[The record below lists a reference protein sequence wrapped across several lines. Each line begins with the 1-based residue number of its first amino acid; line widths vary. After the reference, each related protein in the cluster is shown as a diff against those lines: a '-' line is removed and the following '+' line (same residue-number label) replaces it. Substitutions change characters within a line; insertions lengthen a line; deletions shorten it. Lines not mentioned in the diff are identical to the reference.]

1 MSGNVLN
8 RVNMVIQARGYK
20 QYVVAE
26 RAGFKPKDFSDL
38 LNGRKTFKAEYVK
51 PICEALGVTPNVLF
65 GFEDLPPTTA

>member
-26 RAGFKPKDFSDL
+26 RAGFKRKDFSDL
-38 LNGRKTFKAEYVK
+38 LN
-51 PICEALGVTPNVLF
+51 
-65 GFEDLPPTTA
+65 